1 MRTPN
6 LQPRVFPNLR
16 HAGRTTSKMMKQP
29 VWKIWPMARHQD
41 DPGRKMLEI
50 HGNHC
55 LENAY
60 PLVNVNKK
68 RWKITIFNGK
78 THYNWGIFNS
88 YVKLPEGSSS
98 KQFCPGTSRNHLTDG
113 SIWRETIR
121 NGQCQQL
128 VACWRK
134 QCVFVLGFFWHD
146 IWGSQNHYISLFYH
160 LLALFNCMPR
170 NYEALLSDS
179 WYPLVD

>member
-98 KQFCPGTSRNHLTDG
+98 KQFCPLNRWKYLKRNDQKWAMSTASCMLEKTMCVCARIFLTWHLRVPKPLHL
-113 SIWRETIR
+113 IILPPP
-121 NGQCQQL
+121 CAFQL
-128 VACWRK
+128 YAAQLRS
-134 QCVFVLGFFWHD
+134 FTFWFL
-146 IWGSQNHYISLFYH
+146 IPSGRLT
-160 LLALFNCMPR
+160 
-170 NYEALLSDS
+170 
-179 WYPLVD
+179 